1 MSNFTLKQVSK
12 KLEQII
18 TSAAS
23 CVGRQT
29 KNKNPSQ
36 SEKTSKSQLS
46 RGPCNP
52 MIATKSFSSPKKQ
65 LRRVF
70 AITER
75 GSGNYGNGRI
85 SGNYDDAYEQKKWKG
100 KHCKYCD
107 DDGFFGKY
115 LLV

>member
-46 RGPCNP
+46 RGP

-85 SGNYDDAYEQKKWKG
+85 SGNYDDAYEQKTERQK
-100 KHCKYCD
+100 
-107 DDGFFGKY
+107 
-115 LLV
+115 LQIL